1 MTVPASGFRIGL
13 AATPWSI
20 FNRPSLQLGVLKS
33 YVEER
38 LDARVDTFHLSLPVT
53 AAIGVDRYARIAR
66 SGWAGEALFAPLLFP
81 EMRVPAEKLFY
92 TSLAGEKRSLASF
105 SELVERV
112 EESCTTWLSSLPTE
126 DYHLFGFSVCFFQL
140 LPSLYLAKLLKKT
153 RPELPIV
160 FGGSSCT
167 GAVGASLIEHFPEI
181 DYLVD
186 GEGEEALC
194 RLCRFIAGDATSLPT
209 NVRSQRPIARAQNPA
224 AGLEPDDLPCP
235 DYSPYFQE
243 MRKFF
248 PELPFI
254 PMLPVEF
261 SRGCWWNTCTF
272 CNLNLQWL
280 DYRCKTGEKM
290 AAEILHLAR
299 THESLHFTFADNALP
314 LREADLFF
322 SKIAAAGLDLQFFA
336 EIRAIAEPE
345 RLQLYRR
352 GGLKTIQV
360 GIEAL
365 STSLLQKMAKGT
377 TVIGIMATMKTC
389 SETGIRLEGNIITEF
404 PTTTETEIAETLA
417 HLDYLFPF
425 PPLQAARFF
434 LGYGSPIHARA
445 KEFSIRAVLP
455 HAKNRRLFPRNLLRS
470 MTLLT
475 CGYRGD
481 RRTQQR
487 LWRPVHEKIRAWQE
501 YHRQRNKD
509 QPYPLSYEDGRTF
522 LIIRQER
529 PAGAPL
535 LHRLRGLSRDVY
547 LFCRRPQKRADISR
561 EFPAVSARNLENFF
575 AEMSTKRL
583 MFIEGDLAL
592 SLAVRAVR
600 R

>member
-1 MTVPASGFRIGL
+1 MTAPASGFRIGL

-38 LDARVDTFHLSLPVT
+38 QGARVDTFHLSLPVA
-53 AAIGVDRYARIAR
+53 AAIGVDRYTRIAR

-81 EMRVPAEKLFY
+81 EMRGPAEKLFY
-92 TSLAGEKRSLASF
+92 ASLGGEKRSLPNF
-105 SELVERV
+105 NELIERIA
-112 EESCTTWLSSLPTE
+112 ESCTTWLSSLTN
-126 DYHLFGFSVCFFQL
+126 DYRLFGFSVCFFQL
-140 LPSLYLAKLLKKT
+140 LPSLYLARLLKET

-167 GAVGASLIEHFPEI
+167 GAVGASLIDHFPEI

-194 RLCRFIAGDATSLPT
+194 RLCRFIAGDAASLP
-209 NVRSQRPIARAQNPA
+209 
-224 AGLEPDDLPCP
+224 AGILSRKPVAKEQGFATGLDPNDLPCP
-235 DYSPYFQE
+235 DYSPYFTE
-243 MRKFF
+243 MRQFF

-254 PMLPVEF
+254 PILPVEF

-272 CNLNLQWL
+272 CNLNLQWQ

-314 LREADLFF
+314 LRETDLFF
-322 SKIAAAGLDLQFFA
+322 GKIAATGLDLQFFA
-336 EIRAIAEPE
+336 ECRVITKPE
-345 RLQLYRR
+345 RLQLYRQ
-352 GGLKTIQV
+352 GGLGTIQV

-365 STSLLQKMAKGT
+365 STSLLQKMTKGT
-377 TVIGIMATMKTC
+377 TVIEIMAMMKTC

-404 PTTTETEIAETLA
+404 PTTTEAEIAETLV

-434 LGYGSPIHARA
+434 LGYGSPIYARA
-445 KEFSIRAVLP
+445 REFSIRAVLP
-455 HAKNRRLFPRNLLRS
+455 HAKNRRLFPRELLRS

-481 RRTQQR
+481 RRKQQR
-487 LWRPVHEKIRAWQE
+487 LWRPVHEKIKAWRK
-501 YHRQRNKD
+501 YHRQRGND
-509 QPYPLSYEDGRTF
+509 QPHPLSYEDGRTF

-535 LHRLRGLSRDVY
+535 LHRLRGLSREVY
-547 LFCRRPQKRADISR
+547 LFCRRSRKIEDISR
-561 EFPAVSARNLENFF
+561 EFPAVSARSLENFL
-575 AEMSTKRL
+575 AEMSAKRL

-592 SLAVRAVR
+592 SLAVRADR

>member
-1 MTVPASGFRIGL
+1 MTAPASGFRIGL
-13 AATPWSI
+13 AAMPWSI

-38 LDARVDTFHLSLPVT
+38 LDVRVDTFHLSLPIA
-53 AAIGVDRYARIAR
+53 AAIGVDRYARIAH

-81 EMRVPAEKLFY
+81 EMRGPAEKLFY
-92 TSLAGEKRSLASF
+92 ASLAGEKRPLPDF
-105 SELVERV
+105 SELVERI
-112 EESCTTWLSSLPTE
+112 EESCTTWLSSLTMG
-126 DYHLFGFSVCFFQL
+126 DYQLFGFSVCFFQL
-140 LPSLYLAKLLKKT
+140 LPSLYLARLLKEA

-167 GAVGASLIEHFPEI
+167 GAVGVSLLEHFTEI

-186 GEGEEALC
+186 GEGEAALC
-194 RLCRFIAGDATSLPT
+194 RLCRFLTGDATTLPANILSRKPVAKEQT
-209 NVRSQRPIARAQNPA
+209 PA
-224 AGLEPDDLPCP
+224 AGLNPNDLPCP
-235 DYSPYFQE
+235 DYSSYFRE
-243 MRKFF
+243 MRECF

-261 SRGCWWNTCTF
+261 SRGCWWNRCTF
-272 CNLNLQWL
+272 CNLNLQWR

-314 LREADLFF
+314 LREADHFF
-322 SKIAAAGLDLQFFA
+322 PKIAAAGLDLQFFA

-352 GGLKTIQV
+352 GGLGTIQV

-377 TVIGIMATMKTC
+377 TVMEIMATMKTC

-404 PTTTETEIAETLA
+404 PTTTEAEIAETLT

-434 LGYGSPIHARA
+434 LGYGSPIHARST
-445 KEFSIRAVLP
+445 EFSIRAVLP
-455 HAKNRRLFPRNLLRS
+455 HAKNRRLFPGDLLRS

-481 RRTQQR
+481 RRKQQR
-487 LWRPVHEKIRAWQE
+487 LWRPVHEKIEKWRE
-501 YHRQRNKD
+501 YHRQRDKD
-509 QPYPLSYEDGRTF
+509 QPPPLSYRDGMTF

-535 LHRLRGLSRDVY
+535 LHRLRGLSREVY
-547 LFCRRPQKRADISR
+547 LFCRKPRKRADIAR
-561 EFPAVSARNLENFF
+561 EFPAVSARDLEKFLT
-575 AEMSTKRL
+575 EMSTKRL
-583 MFIEGDLAL
+583 MFVEGDLAL
-592 SLAVRAVR
+592 SLAIHG
-600 R
+600 